1 MLALRRR
8 PYLAI
13 LSILINILW
22 PLPTVLERGWLPVV
36 VLVLRALKI
45 SIITLLQAVIL
56 IILLLIMQTLSL
68 VEALIILVHQY
79 IRL

>member
-1 MLALRRR
+1 M
-8 PYLAI
+8 
-13 LSILINILW
+13 
-22 PLPTVLERGWLPVV
+22 LERGWLPVV